1 MDNNLIPLMR
11 REWLQHR
18 FAWAL
23 MLLVPLALAL
33 LPLVFGSLEL
43 DGLEQARTPAEVAL
57 MVGILTLVITAAV
70 LFLLLWVSSMF
81 VAIGTPR
88 RDHGDRSIEFWMSL
102 PVSHAQS
109 LAVPMLVHLLLVPA
123 AALVAGMLAGSV
135 VSLVTVGRL
144 AGFAE
149 WLALPWGTLALGMG
163 AVTARVLAGLPLAT
177 LWLLPLL
184 LAAMLANAWFKRWG
198 LPVLAVGLS
207 LGSTVLSKVFGV
219 HGLAQALG
227 SMVRQAGLSL
237 AGASGSGVVINAQ
250 TPPREALLAM
260 PGWALRDLAAALQ
273 AAASLQFLAVLA
285 LSALLFYG
293 LVLWRQRGA
302 GAQG

>member
-1 MDNNLIPLMR
+1 MKNLTPLMR

-23 MLLVPLALAL
+23 LVLVPLALAV
-33 LPLVFGSLEL
+33 LPLSFGSIEV

-57 MVGILTLVITAAV
+57 MVGTLTLVITTAV

-81 VAIGTPR
+81 VAVGTPR

-102 PVSHAQS
+102 PTSHAES
-109 LAVPMLVHLLLVPA
+109 LAAPLLVHLLLVPA
-123 AALVAGMLAGSV
+123 AAMLAGLAAGTV

-144 AGFAE
+144 AGFAQ
-149 WLALPWGTLALGMG
+149 WWSLPWGTLGLGML
-163 AVTARVLAGLPLAT
+163 AFVARVIAGLPLAT

-184 LAAMLANAWFKRWG
+184 LAAMLANAYFKRWG

-207 LGSTVLSKVFGV
+207 LGSTVLSKVFGL
-219 HGLAQALG
+219 HFLSQTLG
-227 SMVRQAGLSL
+227 DLVRHAGLSL
-237 AGASGSGVVINAQ
+237 AGASGSGMTINEQ
-250 TPPREALLAM
+250 NPPSEALSQM
-260 PGWALRDLAAALQ
+260 PGWALRDLGAALQ
-273 AAASLQFLAVLA
+273 ATLSVQFLGA
-285 LSALLFYG
+285 LLVSALLFYG

-302 GAQG
+302 GAHG